1 MELPQMEYAGFW
13 RRFLPYIIDLMIGFV
28 ILVLSL
34 ELLSAIHNHIFALGV
49 DLINSL
55 GFLIAILFSAMLTIF
70 CWTHWGMTLGKFI
83 FRIKVVDKNGNK
95 LTYDKSFI
103 RLVGYTLSAIILYLG
118 YLWIAFDE
126 KKQGLHDKMAES
138 FVVKL

>member
-1 MELPQMEYAGFW
+1 MEYAGFW
-13 RRFLPYIIDLMIGFV
+13 RRFLPYIIDLIIGFV
-28 ILVLSL
+28 ILDLSL
-34 ELLSAIHNHIFALGV
+34 ELLSAIHNDIFALGV

-70 CWTHWGMTLGKFI
+70 CWTHWGMTLVKFI
-83 FRIKVVDKNGNK
+83 LRIKVVDKNGNK

-103 RLVGYTLSAIILYLG
+103 RLVGYTLSALILYLG

-126 KKQGLHDKMAES
+126 KKQGWHDKMAES

>member
-1 MELPQMEYAGFW
+1 MEYAGFW
-13 RRFLPYIIDLMIGFV
+13 RRFLPYIIDLIIGFV
-28 ILVLSL
+28 ILDLSL

-70 CWTHWGMTLGKFI
+70 CWTHWGMTLGKYI
-83 FRIKVVDKNGNK
+83 FRIKVVDKYGNK

-103 RLVGYTLSAIILYLG
+103 RLVGYTLSALILYLG

-126 KKQGLHDKMAES
+126 KKQGWHDKMAES